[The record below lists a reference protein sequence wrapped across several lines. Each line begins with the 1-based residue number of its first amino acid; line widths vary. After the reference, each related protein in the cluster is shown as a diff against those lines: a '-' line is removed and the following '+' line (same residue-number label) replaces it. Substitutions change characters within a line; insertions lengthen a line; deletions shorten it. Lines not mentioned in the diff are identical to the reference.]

1 MPLSRK
7 QIVEV
12 IVKVGVGVGE
22 KVVVFGRREVVRQ
35 HPFIVEDELGKPGPS
50 QKKRFA
56 EYQCVG
62 ARLLA
67 VLIALRRRQ
76 RRTFGL
82 QGER

>member
-1 MPLSRK
+1 MLAK
-7 QIVEV
+7 
-12 IVKVGVGVGE
+12 

-35 HPFIVEDELGKPGPS
+35 HPFIVEDELRKPGPS
-50 QKKRFA
+50 HKKRFA